1 MTTMFRNL
9 DRVGYGP
16 TMAGA
21 YGPQLVGYA
30 PPAYVGAPYG
40 PQLVGAA
47 PSMMALPGAWGR
59 RPAMAPYVHP
69 AAYGPNVYQAP
80 HPAAYGMGQPAI
92 VHNPPTQVREFI
104 IGFGPTV
111 VNANSTAVFTAQP
124 QLIFRGSR
132 LIIPSTIA
140 NNFSVNDIR
149 VGKDSQAVSANPIP
163 AAAFS
168 ELGVGV
174 ALGLDTATPGILIT
188 LSVANTTGGN
198 QTFSAAL
205 IGTSMQ

>member
-1 MTTMFRNL
+1 MFHFRNL
-9 DRVGYGP
+9 DRVGYGAP
-16 TMAGA
+16 VVVGSP

-30 PPAYVGAPYG
+30 PPPFAGAYG
-40 PQLVGAA
+40 PQLVGQRMGTAQHGGM
-47 PSMMALPGAWGR
+47 P
-59 RPAMAPYVHP
+59 VHP
-69 AAYGPNVYQAP
+69 GIPYGHMQAP
-80 HPAAYGMGQPAI
+80 HAYVHAPPHAMHPYSAVPQI

-104 IGFGPTV
+104 IGLGPTT
-111 VNANSTAVFTAQP
+111 VNANSTATFQAQP

-132 LIIPSTIA
+132 LIIPSTLA
-140 NNFSVNDIR
+140 NNFVVNDIR
-149 VGKDSQAVSANPIP
+149 VGKDSQAVSANAIP

-188 LSVANTTGGN
+188 LLVSNTTGGN

>member
-1 MTTMFRNL
+1 MNTSFRNL
-9 DRVGYGP
+9 DRVGAPFVGVPYGP
-16 TMAGA
+16 QLVGA
-21 YGPQLVGYA
+21 YGPQLVGQGA
-30 PPAYVGAPYG
+30 MVPHRGGVPSAHHGLPAHHGVYQSPY
-40 PQLVGAA
+40 
-47 PSMMALPGAWGR
+47 S
-59 RPAMAPYVHP
+59 HP
-69 AAYGPNVYQAP
+69 AAYP
-80 HPAAYGMGQPAI
+80 HPYAGHPTLA
-92 VHNPPTQVREFI
+92 HNPPTQVREFI
-104 IGFGPTV
+104 IGFGPTSV
-111 VNANSTAVFTAQP
+111 AAATTAIFQAQP

-140 NNFSVNDIR
+140 NNFVVNDIR

-188 LSVANTTGGN
+188 LSVANTTGGA